1 MVLVVGLVESGV
13 APEPDVEPQR
23 FWELE
28 TEILHLRGGLRTL
41 ICVDAPRVQFP

>member
-13 APEPDVEPQR
+13 APEPGVEPQR